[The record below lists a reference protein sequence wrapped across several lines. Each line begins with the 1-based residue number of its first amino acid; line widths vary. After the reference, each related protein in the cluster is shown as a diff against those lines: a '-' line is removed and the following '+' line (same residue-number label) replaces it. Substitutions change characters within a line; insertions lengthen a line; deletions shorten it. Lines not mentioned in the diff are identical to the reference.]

1 MYGKGFFGPSIE
13 KCQEI
18 LLLLWVQSGTI
29 LRNEFTFTRSKQHA
43 LNFNKK
49 TKQKSY
55 SEMQNSIREKQKKF
69 KGYYPSSRDKNKE
82 QNAGGSTHDFRL
94 N

>member
-1 MYGKGFFGPSIE
+1 MDGKGFYGTSIE

-49 TKQKSY
+49 QNRKVTQRCRIPLEKSRK
-55 SEMQNSIREKQKKF
+55 SLK
-69 KGYYPSSRDKNKE
+69 DKNKE
-82 QNAGGSTHDFRL
+82 QNAGGSIHDFRL